1 MYLLVVWQLTF
12 SQPMLKT
19 YFPTEV
25 ECRYTGAQFELAY
38 RDTPHPIEFQCF
50 KVGN

>member
-1 MYLLVVWQLTF
+1 MFLLVVWTLSF

-19 YFPTEV
+19 YFSTEV

-38 RDTPHPIEFQCF
+38 RDTPYPIEFQCF